1 MRPALTL
8 LTLAALFAAGCSAR
22 GDDDPFAYIRKPLY
36 TGSFDLE
43 QLGENH
49 TASQRFWVTDGS
61 IGAIKVQVWV
71 NATAGA
77 AVVKVL
83 DPDGNVAMATD
94 EARSD
99 QFPLALGDWS
109 VVVEGTQDAKG
120 MVGVFVTRG

>member
-43 QLGENH
+43 HLGENH

-61 IGAIKVQVWV
+61 IGSIKVQVWV

-77 AVVKVL
+77 AVVKVM
-83 DPDGNVAMATD
+83 DPDGNVALSSD
-94 EARSD
+94 ESTSSR
-99 QFPLALGDWS
+99 FPLALGDWT

-120 MVGVFVTRG
+120 NVGVLVTRS